1 MNYRKYK
8 PETDKDAVYRILNEV
23 GWVHDKKKDKY
34 LNDFLAKGDT
44 LVALI
49 NNEAEVMVVSSQGTI
64 RYLETDLK
72 LSAITGVTASLLARK
87 QGYAGK
93 LTATRIAID
102 AENGAEMCA
111 LGIFDQGYYN
121 KLGFCNGTYEIVA
134 SIIPAS
140 LDIKR
145 KVKQPNRLTEKD
157 WEKMHEN
164 RIIRN
169 RVHGSVTLPSYST
182 YADIGEENKNIG
194 FGYYDDNG
202 NLTHHLWFQGL
213 GKENGPIWIKWM
225 IYQNLDQLMDLLAL
239 LKSFEEQYHCIRMIE
254 PPQIQIQDYIKRPH
268 LYRSITLKSQF
279 NNETRA
285 TSFWQIRILNLEK
298 CLSKT
303 HLNCDK
309 FSFNLKLNDPIE
321 KYISEDQSWK
331 GISGEYIIT
340 LGNDCKAVKGK
351 DKSLLCMEASVGAF
365 TRMWYGI
372 MPATSLVFSD
382 GLIAENELL
391 NKLDTIFRI
400 SKPHTDWEF

>member
-254 PPQIQIQDYIKRPH
+254 PPQIQIQDYIKRP
-268 LYRSITLKSQF
+268 
-279 NNETRA
+279 
-285 TSFWQIRILNLEK
+285 
-298 CLSKT
+298 
-303 HLNCDK
+303 
-309 FSFNLKLNDPIE
+309 
-321 KYISEDQSWK
+321 
-331 GISGEYIIT
+331 
-340 LGNDCKAVKGK
+340 
-351 DKSLLCMEASVGAF
+351 
-365 TRMWYGI
+365 
-372 MPATSLVFSD
+372 
-382 GLIAENELL
+382 
-391 NKLDTIFRI
+391 
-400 SKPHTDWEF
+400 